1 MNKSNN
7 SSKVSMLLP
16 CPHFPSTSISSSFTI
31 FIYFRAIAYLFLFVG
46 SIPLK
51 RMISSFFC
59 SNFPFFLPSCFYCS
73 HSPLSPFS
81 LSFLEDCSPFPPSVS
96 LFPTSPTFFPHSQLP
111 LSAIIHRRRVSLR
124 VRQN

>member
-51 RMISSFFC
+51 RMISSFFY
-59 SNFPFFLPSCFYCS
+59 SNFPFFLLSCFYCS
-73 HSPLSPFS
+73 HSPLSSSSFILSGGLQSFS
-81 LSFLEDCSPFPPSVS
+81 SLGLSISHFSYFLSPFA
-96 LFPTSPTFFPHSQLP
+96 
-111 LSAIIHRRRVSLR
+111 SAIIHRRRVSLR
-124 VRQN
+124 VR